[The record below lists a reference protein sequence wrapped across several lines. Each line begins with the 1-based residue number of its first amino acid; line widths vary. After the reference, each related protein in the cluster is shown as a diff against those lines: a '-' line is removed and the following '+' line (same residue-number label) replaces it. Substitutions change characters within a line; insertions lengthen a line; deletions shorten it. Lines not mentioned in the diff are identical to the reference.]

1 MKAKYIFTA
10 IAIVTASA
18 TSCDDLLDVKNPSY
32 IYGENYW
39 STKNEVESYLT
50 GTYTTFRSCCNS
62 LEYFEARGDVFEP
75 GLEGG
80 GSNQWAHNLT
90 SLNGIGWGSYYT
102 VIQHCN
108 MIFSNIDKV
117 KFSLPSDKNQ
127 ILAEA
132 YTMRAYMFFC
142 LTRLWGEIPLETEAT
157 KGSSKPL
164 PARSSCEDAIAQV
177 IKDLNK
183 AFELYPSD
191 SWAKGKSRASKPAA
205 YALMA
210 DAYLWKAKVL
220 GGGQADLREVI
231 RYADLAANG
240 SGLESDFNE
249 IYGSRNGQEVIWS
262 IHFGYPEVSDSY
274 THFLTL
280 RDVFV
285 EKAVNKDEIPYAKS
299 GARSSY
305 IPSERIMELLGKYKG
320 DVRKDNAYVIAVDKD
335 GNRLGISQRK
345 MPGTKTE
352 TNVIFDNDIILYRL
366 AEMLLFKAEAYAALG
381 ETDAAI
387 KELNKVRERAG
398 IGAYSGPADKLSVE
412 KEVLD
417 ERGREFWLENKRW
430 PDLLRFHYEGVID
443 AYQYIP
449 RLKARYDAGI
459 TVPLYFAIPLSELSL
474 NHNLVQT
481 KGYEEL

>member
-1 MKAKYIFTA
+1 
-10 IAIVTASA
+10 
-18 TSCDDLLDVKNPSY
+18 
-32 IYGENYW
+32 
-39 STKNEVESYLT
+39 
-50 GTYTTFRSCCNS
+50 
-62 LEYFEARGDVFEP
+62 
-75 GLEGG
+75 
-80 GSNQWAHNLT
+80 
-90 SLNGIGWGSYYT
+90 
-102 VIQHCN
+102 
-108 MIFSNIDKV
+108 
-117 KFSLPSDKNQ
+117 
-127 ILAEA
+127 
-132 YTMRAYMFFC
+132 MFFC

-164 PARSSCEDAIAQV
+164 PVRSSCEDAIAQV
-177 IKDLNK
+177 IKDLNT
-183 AFELYPSD
+183 AIELYPSD

-205 YALMA
+205 YALLA

-220 GGGQADLREVI
+220 GGGQDDLRAVI

-305 IPSERIMELLGKYKG
+305 IPSERIMEILGKYKG

-352 TNVIFDNDIILYRL
+352 TNVIFDNDIILYRH

-387 KELNKVRERAG
+387 KELDKVRDRAG
-398 IGAYSGPADKLSVE
+398 IGAYSGATDKLSVE
-412 KEVLD
+412 KEILD